1 MRKRE
6 YPRHHWPFRASKVPS
21 QPTGWSAQTHPRG
34 VSPIPALEVCH
45 FIRLN
50 EALEHLVR
58 KHAPAQSEANKIFRA
73 LQKSVVDQLCNR
85 AAEIIDR
92 RLAELSGQIPQV
104 DTSREAQSKKEAFFQ
119 RSLPRD
125 NGPLQRRS
133 GNVSFQRIGAGEA
146 YRVGVRR
153 GRCQHR
159 MRIHAK
165 TQVRVPRPLFQ
176 VMPRLESIA
185 RNVAY
190 LLLRD
195 SSRLELFTSR
205 EIEIGD
211 DIVVGHK
218 MCVITRATCHQ
229 FASQSRIFIH
239 LHPVNAHMSSA
250 CSNALRQRRLPTV
263 RRLMVETSD
272 H

>member
-119 RSLPRD
+119 RSLPRH
-125 NGPLQRRS
+125 NSPMQRRS
-133 GNVSFQRIGAGEA
+133 GNVLLQRIGGCEPNSFPPPGAET
-146 YRVGVRR
+146 RLRLFLSP
-153 GRCQHR
+153 CTPQN
-159 MRIHAK
+159 
-165 TQVRVPRPLFQ
+165 PPL
-176 VMPRLESIA
+176 PIPHH
-185 RNVAY
+185 N
-190 LLLRD
+190 
-195 SSRLELFTSR
+195 T
-205 EIEIGD
+205 
-211 DIVVGHK
+211 
-218 MCVITRATCHQ
+218 
-229 FASQSRIFIH
+229 
-239 LHPVNAHMSSA
+239 LHTTHNP
-250 CSNALRQRRLPTV
+250 Q
-263 RRLMVETSD
+263 
-272 H
+272 